1 MTGNR
6 STSGNVRIGVTAALL
21 AVLPLTWRAVDE
33 GRLWRVYRGDVR
45 IICPLTVGGSF
56 EIRTTSIVG
65 SFARRSSSQSAYAG
79 DFGVDLRTL
88 DSGIALRND
97 HLRHKYLEVER
108 GEGFERAIVSDV
120 DVSDVDPRA
129 PRPSSMGWH

>member
-6 STSGNVRIGVTAALL
+6 STSGTVRIGVTAALL
-21 AVLPLTWRAVDE
+21 AVLPLTSRAVDE

-65 SFARRSSSQSAYAG
+65 S
-79 DFGVDLRTL
+79 V
-88 DSGIALRND
+88 
-97 HLRHKYLEVER
+97 
-108 GEGFERAIVSDV
+108 
-120 DVSDVDPRA
+120 A
-129 PRPSSMGWH
+129 PRSHRDRNRSNNIVTHTVLAQLHLYL